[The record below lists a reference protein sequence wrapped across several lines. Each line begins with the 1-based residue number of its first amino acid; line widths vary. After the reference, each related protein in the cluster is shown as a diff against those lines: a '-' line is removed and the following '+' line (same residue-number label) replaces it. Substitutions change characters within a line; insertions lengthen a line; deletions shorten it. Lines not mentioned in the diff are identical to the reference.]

1 MPDHNDR
8 FGDPSESVDDSPAGG
23 GQGPATSVQQA
34 APRPN
39 EASQLNESPQSYQ
52 APRLN
57 EAPQPT
63 REPQPLDQFSNQKQN
78 QPPWVWAGMGAL
90 RRLLPSRTLDWLIA
104 KG

>member
-39 EASQLNESPQSYQ
+39 EASQLNESPQQ
-52 APRLN
+52 
-57 EAPQPT
+57 T

-90 RRLLPSRTLDWLIA
+90 VLLALFVIFVLPGIVED
-104 KG
+104 